1 MAELEL
7 RESAPSKEPKARELR
22 LNNDTGL
29 LKLVACAI
37 MMCDH
42 MGKMI
47 YPHALTL
54 RAQNVLAGLSP
65 QWQQALSF
73 LFPTSNI
80 LRAIGRLAMPMFAY
94 CIAVGCE
101 KTRSNWKY
109 TLRLLLMGILV
120 QPLYQEAMGH
130 VAVRSFDWLH
140 NFWRVDLIFTHYYN
154 ANLNILFTLTLGS
167 AVVGLYK
174 HRKYAPMVLAAALV
188 WLLRT
193 HLDYGYRGVVLIAL
207 FYLFLDKPLA
217 SFLAVFCYMLN
228 WAMPYLFSTT
238 ASNRFTS
245 SSQLYAIL
253 SLILIYLPL
262 KKRRV
267 QLGKWF
273 FYGFY
278 PAHLSIIYLLVAFD
292 RRVWA
297 RMAREFLRLFELLR

>member
-1 MAELEL
+1 MAELQLPE
-7 RESAPSKEPKARELR
+7 RAPSQEPKAREIK

-29 LKLVACAI
+29 LKLFACAL

-42 MGKMI
+42 MGKMV
-47 YPHALTL
+47 YSHALVL
-54 RAQNVLAGLSP
+54 RAQNILAGLSP

-73 LFPTSNI
+73 LFPTSNL

-101 KTRSNWKY
+101 KTRCNWKY

-130 VAVRSFDWLH
+130 VAVGSFDWLH
-140 NFWRVDLIFTHYYN
+140 SFWRIDLVFTHYYC
-154 ANLNILFTLTLGS
+154 ANLNILFTLTLGT
-167 AVVGLYK
+167 VVIGLYK
-174 HRKYAPMVLAAALV
+174 HRQYALMVLATALV
-188 WLLRT
+188 WLMRT
-193 HLDYGYRGVVLIAL
+193 HLDYGYRGVVLIVL

-217 SFLAVFCYMLN
+217 SFLAVFAYMLN

-238 ASNRFTS
+238 VSNRFTS
-245 SSQLYAIL
+245 TTQLYAIL

-267 QLGKWF
+267 RLKKWF

-278 PAHLSIIYLLVAFD
+278 PAHLTIIYLLVALD
-292 RRVWA
+292 RQIWA
-297 RMAREFLRLFELLR
+297 QLAEKLTRLFELM